1 MRLILIR
8 HGQTPANVD
17 GVLESTV
24 PGPGLTALGEEEA
37 AALPATLADE
47 KIGAIFASTQVRSQ
61 LTAAPLAAALGLT
74 VEVRDGLKEIA
85 AGDGEGRTDR
95 AAVMVYVKTFLA
107 WIDGDL
113 DVRMPGAEN
122 GHEVLARFGEVV
134 DEAEQL
140 GHETVAFVSHGA
152 VIRTWAGT
160 HTDDLDSEFFRTHFV
175 TNTGYVIV
183 EGSTAEGWHLDAWEG
198 GGVFDTA
205 LEDVPEDESP
215 AAGTEDDPA

>member
-17 GVLESTV
+17 GVLDSTV
-24 PGPGLTALGEEEA
+24 PGPGLTAVGEVEA

-61 LTAAPLAAALGLT
+61 LTAAPLADSLGLT
-74 VEVRDGLKEIA
+74 VEVRDGLREIA
-85 AGDGEGRTDR
+85 AGDLEGSTDR
-95 AAVMVYVKTFLA
+95 PSVLVYVKTFLG

-113 DVRMPGAEN
+113 DVRMPGAED
-122 GHEVLARFGEVV
+122 GHEVLNRFSDVV
-134 DEAEQL
+134 AEAEQL
-140 GHETVAFVSHGA
+140 GHDTVALVSHGA

-160 HTDDLDSEFFRTHFV
+160 HSEDLGSEFFRTHFV
-175 TNTGYVIV
+175 KNTGYVIV
-183 EGSTAEGWHLDAWEG
+183 EGSTADGWHLESWQG
-198 GGVFDTA
+198 GGIFDTA
-205 LEDVPEDESP
+205 LEDESP

>member
-24 PGPGLTALGEEEA
+24 PGPGLTALGEGEA
-37 AALPATLADE
+37 AALPATLAHE

-61 LTAAPLAAALGLT
+61 LTAAPLADSRGLT

-85 AGDGEGRTDR
+85 AGELEGRTDR
-95 AAVMVYVKTFLA
+95 PSIMVYVRTFLK
-107 WIDGDL
+107 WIDGELDL
-113 DVRMPGAEN
+113 RMPGAEN
-122 GHEVLARFGEVV
+122 GHEVLERFRAVV
-134 DEAEQL
+134 AEAEQL
-140 GHETVAFVSHGA
+140 GHDTIAFVSHGA

-160 HTDDLDSEFFRTHFV
+160 HTEDLGTEFFRTHFV
-175 TNTGYVIV
+175 KNTGYVIL
-183 EGSTAEGWHLDAWEG
+183 EGSTTDGWRLETWEG
-198 GGVFDTA
+198 GGIFDTA
-205 LEDVPEDESP
+205 LEDDSP

>member
-17 GVLESTV
+17 GVLDSTV

-47 KIGAIFASTQVRSQ
+47 KIGAIFASTQIRSQ
-61 LTAAPLAAALGLT
+61 LTAAPMADSLGLP
-74 VEVRDGLKEIA
+74 VEVRDGLREIA
-85 AGDGEGRTDR
+85 AGDLEGRTDR
-95 AAVMVYVKTFLA
+95 PSVMVYVKTFLS

-113 DVRMPGAEN
+113 DVRMPGAED
-122 GHEVLARFGEVV
+122 GHEVMERFNDVV
-134 DEAEQL
+134 AEAELL
-140 GHETVAFVSHGA
+140 GHDTIALVSHGA

-160 HTDDLDSEFFRTHFV
+160 HSEDLGAEFFRTHFV
-175 TNTGYVIV
+175 KNTGYVIV
-183 EGSTAEGWHLDAWEG
+183 EGSTADGWRLESWQG
-198 GGVFDTA
+198 GGIFDTA
-205 LEDVPEDESP
+205 LEDDSP

>member
-47 KIGAIFASTQVRSQ
+47 KIGAIFASTQIRSQ
-61 LTAAPLAAALGLT
+61 LTAAPLADSLGLK
-74 VEVRDGLKEIA
+74 VEVRDGLREIA
-85 AGDGEGRTDR
+85 AGDGEGHTDR
-95 AAVMVYVKTFLA
+95 PAVMVYVRTFLT
-107 WIDGDL
+107 WIDGEL
-113 DVRMPGAEN
+113 NVRMPGAED
-122 GHEVLARFGEVV
+122 GHEVLERFGAVV
-134 DEAEQL
+134 AESEEL
-140 GHETVAFVSHGA
+140 GHDTIALVSHGA

-160 HTDDLDSEFFRTHFV
+160 HTEDLGSEFFRTHFV
-175 TNTGYVIV
+175 ANTGYVIV
-183 EGSTAEGWHLDAWEG
+183 EGSTADGWRLESWQG
-198 GGVFDTA
+198 GGVFETA
-205 LEDVPEDESP
+205 LEPDDSP